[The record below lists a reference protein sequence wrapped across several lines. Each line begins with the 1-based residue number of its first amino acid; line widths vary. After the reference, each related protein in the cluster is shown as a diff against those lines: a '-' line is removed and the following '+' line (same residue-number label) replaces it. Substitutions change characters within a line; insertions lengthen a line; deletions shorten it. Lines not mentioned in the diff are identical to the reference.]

1 MSALDLPPLPKS
13 PSPRL
18 LTPSRLLDVPDPRIG
33 HTRVEDE
40 SDIERTYVFGEVL
53 GKGGFGV
60 VLEVKHRATGV
71 KYAMKIVNKDKV
83 CNVTYIYDLSNR
95 EGNHGDF

>member
-1 MSALDLPPLPKS
+1 MSALDLTPLPKT
-13 PSPRL
+13 PSPRI
-18 LTPSRLLDVPDPRIG
+18 LTPTRLLVVPDPRIG

-40 SDIERTYVFGEVL
+40 SDIEKIYVLGDIL

-60 VLEVKHRATGV
+60 VLEVTHKATGV

-83 CNVTYIYDLSNR
+83 CYVLVKS
-95 EGNHGDF
+95 